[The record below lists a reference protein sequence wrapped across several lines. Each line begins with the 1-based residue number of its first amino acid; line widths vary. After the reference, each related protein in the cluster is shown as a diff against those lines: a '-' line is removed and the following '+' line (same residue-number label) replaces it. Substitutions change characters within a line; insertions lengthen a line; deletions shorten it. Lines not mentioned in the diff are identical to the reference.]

1 MFIDM
6 RDISRF
12 DLVSNNVFVERFVIS
27 KLQGR
32 LFSCVFG
39 STFSLEYSIEY
50 DEKLTVMIT
59 LALIAMSFSL
69 RLFAASW
76 SSPISAGILKDH
88 N

>member
-39 STFSLEYSIEY
+39 STFSLEYSY
-50 DEKLTVMIT
+50 DEKLTVMVT